1 MLPAIAVRGGEL
13 LAAVV
18 VAGVICAAALAVGVW
33 WLKRRIRRRLE
44 RISRAAADRA
54 VSAAAGAGGAG
65 WRWLWSRPLPDR
77 RWIAAARARRR
88 LWRAVGAAEHAV
100 ARARAAGAPTGDLDG
115 LCRRLRHA
123 AADADRSLAIAG
135 RATAPAGQR
144 VPAPA
149 DVTDLL
155 IAAGLIQDAVGSAMA
170 SVSQPA
176 ARGLADDVR
185 REAEALSA
193 GIASASRAAASGL
206 PGEPA

>member
-1 MLPAIAVRGGEL
+1 MLPAIAVKGGEL

-18 VAGVICAAALAVGVW
+18 VAGVICAAALAVGMR
-33 WLKRRIRRRLE
+33 WLKRRARRRLE
-44 RISRAAADRA
+44 RIGRA
-54 VSAAAGAGGAG
+54 VT
-65 WRWLWSRPLPDR
+65 
-77 RWIAAARARRR
+77 ARRR
-88 LWRAVGAAEHAV
+88 LWRAVGAAEHAAAQ
-100 ARARAAGAPTGDLDG
+100 ARKAGAPTGDLDG

-123 AADADRSLAIAG
+123 AADADRSLAMAG

-144 VPAPA
+144 GPAPSE
-149 DVTDLL
+149 VTNLL
-155 IAAGLIQDAVGSAMA
+155 AAAGMIQDIAASVVA

-176 ARGLADDVR
+176 ARGLGEDVR

>member
-1 MLPAIAVRGGEL
+1 MLPAIAVKGGEL

-18 VAGVICAAALAVGVW
+18 VAGVICAAALAVGMR
-33 WLKRRIRRRLE
+33 WLKRRARRRLE
-44 RISRAAADRA
+44 RIGRAVAGRAAGAA
-54 VSAAAGAGGAG
+54 AAAGSAG
-65 WRWLWSRPLPDR
+65 WLWLWSRPLPDH
-77 RWIAAARARRR
+77 RWIAAVTARRR

-100 ARARAAGAPTGDLDG
+100 AQARKAGAPTGDLDG

-123 AADADRSLAIAG
+123 AADADRSLAMAG

-144 VPAPA
+144 GPAPSE
-149 DVTDLL
+149 VTDLL
-155 IAAGLIQDAVGSAMA
+155 AAAGMIQDIAAYVVA

-176 ARGLADDVR
+176 ARGLGGDVR

-206 PGEPA
+206 SGEPA

>member
-1 MLPAIAVRGGEL
+1 MVPAIAVKGGEL

-33 WLKRRIRRRLE
+33 WLKRRARRRLE
-44 RISRAAADRA
+44 RIGRAVAGRAVGAAAA
-54 VSAAAGAGGAG
+54 AGGAG

-77 RWIAAARARRR
+77 RWIAAVTARRR

-100 ARARAAGAPTGDLDG
+100 AQARTAGAPTGDLDG
-115 LCRRLRHA
+115 LCRRLRQA
-123 AADADRSLAIAG
+123 AADADRSLAMAG

-144 VPAPA
+144 GPAPSE
-149 DVTDLL
+149 VTDLL
-155 IAAGLIQDAVGSAMA
+155 VAAGLIQEAVASAVA
-170 SVSQPA
+170 SVAQPA
-176 ARGLADDVR
+176 ARGLAEDVR